1 MTRLQRKD
9 YMPPRPAVNK
19 MPIRRRDTHRT
30 KMRIIEAAKDLFAAQ
45 GYAQAGLREIA
56 AQAKVAVSLLPQH
69 FGSKADLFEAALL
82 DAMAEST
89 ILDAPNRQW
98 GAAMIGYMSG
108 HGEVRLPAMVILS
121 TGDAE
126 AREITARVIRER
138 LIPQLA
144 ERLGPPD
151 ALSRAMRI
159 TMLSTGFLIYGR
171 QLPIGPVDKR
181 TKDHFAQLIQA
192 IVDGGQA

>member
-1 MTRLQRKD
+1 
-9 YMPPRPAVNK
+9 MPRRPAVNNI
-19 MPIRRRDTHRT
+19 PIRRRDRNRT

-56 AQAKVAVSLLPQH
+56 AQAGVAVSLLPQH

-82 DAMAEST
+82 DAMVDST
-89 ILDAPNRQW
+89 ILEVPRKRW
-98 GAAMIGYMSG
+98 GAAMIDYMSG
-108 HGEVRLPAMVILS
+108 DGEVRLPAMVILS

-126 AREITARVIRER
+126 AREISARVIRER
-138 LIPQLA
+138 IIPELA
-144 ERLGPPD
+144 GRLGPPD

-171 QLPIGPVDKR
+171 QLPIGPVDKH
-181 TKDHFAQLIQA
+181 TKDHFAQLIQT
-192 IVDGGQA
+192 IVDGSSQS

>member
-1 MTRLQRKD
+1 
-9 YMPPRPAVNK
+9 MPRRPALNK
-19 MPIRRRDTHRT
+19 IPIRRRDRDRT
-30 KMRIIEAAKDLFAAQ
+30 KMRIVEAAKDLFAAQ

-56 AQAKVAVSLLPQH
+56 AQAGVAVSLLPQH

-82 DAMAEST
+82 DAMAGST
-89 ILDAPNRQW
+89 ILEVPKKRW
-98 GAAMIGYMSG
+98 GAAMIDYMSG
-108 HGEVRLPAMVILS
+108 DGEVRLPAMVILS

-126 AREITARVIRER
+126 AREITARIIRER
-138 LIPQLA
+138 IIPRLA

-171 QLPIGPVDKR
+171 QLPIGDVDER
-181 TKDHFAQLIQA
+181 TKDHFVQLIQA
-192 IVDGGQA
+192 IVDGNQL

>member
-1 MTRLQRKD
+1 MLQPEESH
-9 YMPPRPAVNK
+9 MPGRPAANK
-19 MPIRRRDTHRT
+19 VPLRRRDTNRT
-30 KMRIIEAAKDLFAAQ
+30 KMRILEAAKDLFAAQ

-56 AQAKVAVSLLPQH
+56 AQAGVAVSLLPQH

-89 ILDAPNRQW
+89 ILEVPQKKW
-98 GAAMIGYMSG
+98 GAAMIDYMSG
-108 HGEVRLPAMVILS
+108 AGEVRLPAMVILS

-126 AREITARVIRER
+126 ARKITARVIRER
-138 LIPQLA
+138 IIPQLA
-144 ERLGPPD
+144 GRLGRAD

-171 QLPIGPVDKR
+171 QLPIGPVDKQTR
-181 TKDHFAQLIQA
+181 AYFAQLIQA
-192 IVDGGQA
+192 LVDGSEA

>member
-1 MTRLQRKD
+1 
-9 YMPPRPAVNK
+9 MPRGPAVNNV
-19 MPIRRRDTHRT
+19 PIRRRDRNRT

-56 AQAKVAVSLLPQH
+56 AQAGVAVSLLPQH

-82 DAMAEST
+82 DAMVDST
-89 ILDAPNRQW
+89 VLEVPRKRW
-98 GAAMIGYMSG
+98 GAAMIDYMSG
-108 HGEVRLPAMVILS
+108 DGEVRLPAMVILS

-126 AREITARVIRER
+126 AREISARVIRER
-138 LIPQLA
+138 IIPELA
-144 ERLGPPD
+144 GRLGPPD

-171 QLPIGPVDKR
+171 QLPIGPVDKQ
-181 TKDHFAQLIQA
+181 TKDHFAQLIQT
-192 IVDGGQA
+192 IVDGSS